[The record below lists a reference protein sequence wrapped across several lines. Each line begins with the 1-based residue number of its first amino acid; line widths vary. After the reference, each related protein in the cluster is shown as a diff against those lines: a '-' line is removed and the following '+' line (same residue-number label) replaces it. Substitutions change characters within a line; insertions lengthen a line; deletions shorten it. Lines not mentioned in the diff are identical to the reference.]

1 MFYKKS
7 IKAGINKAPLCG
19 ASGLWSVLEGF
30 ALIDKWFYLIGQIER
45 YKEEKYICTIL
56 SICRKQ
62 STIHARRAS
71 ETPNPTLHPVKTCR
85 FPQNRVTPPQSPYP
99 ENNLQSTPEGRP
111 NLHSSLSTLHSKKN
125 NLLLQLDCPAYLR
138 GNIVNQHEN
147 SHLLRLAVPD
157 GGVGA
162 FVIQRQQLLPGAVR
176 FLGV

>member
-30 ALIDKWFYLIGQIER
+30 VLIDRWFYLIGQIER
-45 YKEEKYICTIL
+45 YKEERYICTIL

-71 ETPNPTLHPVKTCR
+71 ETPNSTLHPVKTCR

-99 ENNLQSTPEGRP
+99 ENNLQSTPAVSGF
-111 NLHSSLSTLHSKKN
+111 ST
-125 NLLLQLDCPAYLR
+125 
-138 GNIVNQHEN
+138 
-147 SHLLRLAVPD
+147 
-157 GGVGA
+157 
-162 FVIQRQQLLPGAVR
+162 
-176 FLGV
+176 